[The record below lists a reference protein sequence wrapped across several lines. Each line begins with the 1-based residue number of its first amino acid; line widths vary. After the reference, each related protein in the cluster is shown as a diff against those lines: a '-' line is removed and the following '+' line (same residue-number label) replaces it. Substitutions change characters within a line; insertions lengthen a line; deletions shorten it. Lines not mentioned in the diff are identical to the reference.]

1 MRKSGREGREQRV
14 GVREEEAP
22 NLSLLLLLLVEGAA
36 RPGLGLSC
44 DLILDEGIG
53 ER

>member
-22 NLSLLLLLLVEGAA
+22 QSVPTPPPSQRGRCKA
-36 RPGLGLSC
+36 RPWAELRSNP
-44 DLILDEGIG
+44 
-53 ER
+53 